1 MDATV
6 TREKHP
12 GRVASGKRLVEWN
25 RNNNKK
31 GLQEPK
37 EEAKKEAKK
46 EPAQEPQ
53 VNSSQVIYAGSG
65 VIVVAALLAAW
76 YFLRKKPAE
85 VNAER
90 HKVQTTSPLKKHDIY
105 SMR

>member
-6 TREKHP
+6 TKEKHP
-12 GRVASGKRLVEWN
+12 GRVAQGHKLVALN
-25 RNNNKK
+25 RERKK
-31 GLQEPK
+31 ALK
-37 EEAKKEAKK
+37 EQTVGQ
-46 EPAQEPQ
+46 PAEKPVRQPAEQPAEQPQ

-85 VNAER
+85 V
-90 HKVQTTSPLKKHDIY
+90 QTTSPLKKHDIY

>member
-37 EEAKKEAKK
+37 EPKNDLIQK
-46 EPAQEPQ
+46 PAQEPQ
-53 VNSSQVIYAGSG
+53 VKSSQALYAGSG

-85 VNAER
+85 V
-90 HKVQTTSPLKKHDIY
+90 KTTSPLKKHDIY

>member
-6 TREKHP
+6 TKEKHP
-12 GRVASGKRLVEWN
+12 GRVAQGHKLVALN
-25 RNNNKK
+25 RERKK
-31 GLQEPK
+31 ALK
-37 EEAKKEAKK
+37 EQTVGQ
-46 EPAQEPQ
+46 PAEKPVRQPAEQPQ

-85 VNAER
+85 V
-90 HKVQTTSPLKKHDIY
+90 KTTSPLKKHDIY

>member
-37 EEAKKEAKK
+37 EPKNDPIQ
-46 EPAQEPQ
+46 EPQEPQ
-53 VNSSQVIYAGSG
+53 VKSSQVIYAGSG

-85 VNAER
+85 V
-90 HKVQTTSPLKKHDIY
+90 KTTSPLKKHDIY

>member
-37 EEAKKEAKK
+37 EPKNDPIQES
-46 EPAQEPQ
+46 AQEPQ
-53 VNSSQVIYAGSG
+53 VKSSQALYAGGG
-65 VIVVAALLAAW
+65 VIIVVGALAAW
-76 YFLRKKPAE
+76 YFLIAPKPL
-85 VNAER
+85 
-90 HKVQTTSPLKKHDIY
+90 QTKSPPKTDIF